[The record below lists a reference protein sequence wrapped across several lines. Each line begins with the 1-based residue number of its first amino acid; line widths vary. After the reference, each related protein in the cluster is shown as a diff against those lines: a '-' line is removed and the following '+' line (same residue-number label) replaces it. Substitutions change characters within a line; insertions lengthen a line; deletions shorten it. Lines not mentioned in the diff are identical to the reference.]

1 MNDTANSGVE
11 KKTSDLKTRLISAA
25 VMALIAGFALWV
37 GSWLFTLFVILIAL
51 ALMFE
56 WYGLVENFSYSKNI
70 TYAWI
75 AVGVLYIGFASFT
88 LIYFRLKD
96 ASFIPTLMLLLVV
109 IATDAGAYFAG
120 RKFGG
125 KKLAPSIS
133 PGKTWA
139 GLLGGMIAAGL
150 LWSIYS
156 ELNNSAIWYAA
167 LGSGMAMA
175 ILAQMGDLFESWMKR
190 KAGKKDSS
198 TIIPGHG
205 GLFDRA
211 DGILAVFFVLGIFH
225 IPLYLANF

>member
-1 MNDTANSGVE
+1 MNDTSNSGVE
-11 KKTSDLKTRLISAA
+11 KKTSDLKIRLLSAA

-37 GSWLFTLFVILIAL
+37 GSWLFTIFVILIAL

-56 WYGLVENFSYSKNI
+56 WYGLVENFGHSKNI
-70 TYAWI
+70 TYAWL
-75 AVGVLYIGFASFT
+75 ALGALYIGYAAFT

-96 ASFIPTLMLLLVV
+96 TSFIPTLMLLLVV

-139 GLLGGMIAAGL
+139 GLFGGMIAAGL

-156 ELNNSAIWYAA
+156 ELNNSAVWYAA